1 MPDYQSLY
9 TKLFNAVTEAVEAL
23 EQQNFGQAREI
34 LVRAQQQTEE
44 AYINT

>member
-1 MPDYQSLY
+1 MPDDQSLY
-9 TKLFNAVTEAVEAL
+9 TKLFNAVTDAVEAL

-34 LVRAQQQTEE
+34 LIRAQQQTEE